1 MAFSRSFNIHVIKRS
16 LTIVDVHGTC
26 AALRSH
32 RDGAVARA
40 AAAAAAS
47 ARARSG
53 GERADGRHAC
63 GHAAVQ
69 RRAVRGQGD
78 VGLCVGPPA
87 ERRGARARASGLRGR
102 WRLRIRSRN
111 VVELGPRCK
120 GHKIKSGRFPQFHG
134 GHVPQTGPKIHRKT
148 AFWALQIQIFSRCAP
163 NHGGRAA
170 GASRVLALWGVF
182 QTLIEI
188 LAQTNHFPDL
198 TWFCYHLFEFRH

>member
-1 MAFSRSFNIHVIKRS
+1 MCTAR
-16 LTIVDVHGTC
+16 
-26 AALRSH
+26 ALRSH

-47 ARARSG
+47 ARAHSG

-87 ERRGARARASGLRGR
+87 ERRGARARAAGLRGR

-120 GHKIKSGRFPQFHG
+120 GRKIKSGLFSQFHG
-134 GHVPQTGPKIHRKT
+134 GHPWRPCVPHCSPRPADGGLKCIGKRRSGPFKSNFFPAARPIMVGPQR
-148 AFWALQIQIFSRCAP
+148 APRVFWP
-163 NHGGRAA
+163 Y
-170 GASRVLALWGVF
+170 GVF
-182 QTLIEI
+182 
-188 LAQTNHFPDL
+188 
-198 TWFCYHLFEFRH
+198 FRHLLRFWHRPTIFLI

>member
-47 ARARSG
+47 ACARSG
-53 GERADGRHAC
+53 GGRADGRHAC

-87 ERRGARARASGLRGR
+87 ERRAGRGRAR
-102 WRLRIRSRN
+102 
-111 VVELGPRCK
+111 LGCV
-120 GHKIKSGRFPQFHG
+120 GDGACAH
-134 GHVPQTGPKIHRKT
+134 
-148 AFWALQIQIFSRCAP
+148 QIQECS
-163 NHGGRAA
+163 GA
-170 GASRVLALWGVF
+170 GAAMQRS
-182 QTLIEI
+182 
-188 LAQTNHFPDL
+188 
-198 TWFCYHLFEFRH
+198 

>member
-1 MAFSRSFNIHVIKRS
+1 MCTAR
-16 LTIVDVHGTC
+16 
-26 AALRSH
+26 ALRSH

-53 GERADGRHAC
+53 GGRADGRHAC

-87 ERRGARARASGLRGR
+87 ERRGARARAAGLRGR

-111 VVELGPRCK
+111 VVELGPRFK
-120 GHKIKSGRFPQFHG
+120 GHKIKSGLFPQFHG

-148 AFWALQIQIFSRCAP
+148 AFWALQIQKFSRCAP

-170 GASRVLALWGVF
+170 GVCEINRRALCARESSRATRAKNPKNPAPPLAG
-182 QTLIEI
+182 
-188 LAQTNHFPDL
+188 PDRSWSL
-198 TWFCYHLFEFRH
+198 CATV